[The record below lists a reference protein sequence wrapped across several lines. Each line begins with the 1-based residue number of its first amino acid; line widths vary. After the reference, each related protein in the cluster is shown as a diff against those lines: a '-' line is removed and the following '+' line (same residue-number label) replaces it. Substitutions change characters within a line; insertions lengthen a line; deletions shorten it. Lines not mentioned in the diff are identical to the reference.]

1 MYVCTYVHGVHI
13 VHIRILA
20 VALVYLHNCCNMYIH
35 TYIMYVRMCMQCVH
49 RVCTVYANCTVRRS
63 LWVGPVFSK
72 DVGNVCYNR
81 RLRRPQK
88 EGLFDVCVCDVCV
101 CLLCVKMVEGM
112 AAEEVQSLLL
122 VKILGMK
129 PGWKETMFQV

>member
-1 MYVCTYVHGVHI
+1 MYVC
-13 VHIRILA
+13 A
-20 VALVYLHNCCNMYIH
+20 CS
-35 TYIMYVRMCMQCVH
+35 
-49 RVCTVYANCTVRRS
+49 VCIGYVYAYCTVRRS

-88 EGLFDVCVCDVCV
+88 EGLCDVCVCDVCV